1 MGQTGDMTIA
11 ELVIDVD
18 THVTEPPDTFVS
30 RVPAKFKDRVP
41 RVERTK
47 EGKDHW
53 FVSGEMFSSVGM
65 TAVAGWPE
73 PFPNGPSVFEEIHPA
88 AYDASER
95 LKLMDEQGIW
105 AQVLYPNVGG
115 FGAQHFLKLKDRELM
130 LACVQAYNN
139 FQLDW
144 ISPDPRRFVAVVSTP
159 FWDIDDTVAEVNPVR
174 RTRPPR
180 GAVHRRAAAVRAAP
194 SRRSPLGSPL
204 VGGPGG
210 RAAHQPPYRQRRH
223 HHRLHPRAD
232 GGPRQALD
240 LCLRLAGDVPQERH
254 PAHRPAGVRRAT
266 SLPRSQV
273 RVGGERHRLHPL
285 RARSR

>member
-1 MGQTGDMTIA
+1 MSTT

-30 RVPAKFKDRVP
+30 RVPAKLKDRVP
-41 RVERTK
+41 RVERTE

-53 FVSGEMFSSVGM
+53 FVGGDVFSSVGM

-73 PFPNGPSVFEEIHPA
+73 PFPAGPSVFEEIHPA
-88 AYDASER
+88 AYDSSER

-144 ISPDPRRFVAVVSTP
+144 ISPDPRRFVAVISTP
-159 FWDIDDTVAEVNPVR
+159 FWDIDDTVAEV
-174 RTRPPR
+174 TRCAELGHR
-180 GAVHRRAAAVRAAP
+180 AVLFTGEPQRFGLPLLGDPHWDPLWSVAQEAGLPISFHIGSGDTTTGFTPERMAAHGKP
-194 SRRSPLGSPL
+194 STYAYASLEMFLKNGIQLTDLLGS
-204 VGGPGG
+204 
-210 RAAHQPPYRQRRH
+210 
-223 HHRLHPRAD
+223 
-232 GGPRQALD
+232 
-240 LCLRLAGDVPQERH
+240 
-254 PAHRPAGVRRAT
+254 GV
-266 SLPRSQV
+266 
-273 RVGGERHRLHPL
+273 
-285 RARSR
+285 